1 MICFHIW
8 SDDNFWCPK
17 QKITYTHL
25 NTLEQQTDTQNER
38 MNERAGKPKINNDT
52 RPSTKREVETQAFQE
67 RIVIPSYESSL
78 DI

>member
-1 MICFHIW
+1 
-8 SDDNFWCPK
+8 
-17 QKITYTHL
+17 
-25 NTLEQQTDTQNER
+25 

-78 DI
+78 DIWRDLYNNKKPGICWKFKMLKI